1 VRGEEGGRPASAAG
15 SSVARGSRAVRE
27 DGGWDP
33 MDGGTPAVD
42 GLEFA
47 SNSAGG
53 RHRFAAAAAAVA
65 LLCFAY
71 LVAKEEED
79 DSTQVRCCSTLD

>member
-65 LLCFAY
+65 LLC
-71 LVAKEEED
+71 LLGCERGGRRLN
-79 DSTQVRCCSTLD
+79 QVRCCSTLD